1 MFQKQSRLQA
11 AAHQNMTHSD
21 DEFGEGE
28 SEDTRPVNMANI
40 EDVEEQKLHTPLH
53 YKSNNNCLKRS
64 R

>member
-40 EDVEEQKLHTPLH
+40 EDVEEQELHTPLH
-53 YKSNNNCLKRS
+53 
-64 R
+64 